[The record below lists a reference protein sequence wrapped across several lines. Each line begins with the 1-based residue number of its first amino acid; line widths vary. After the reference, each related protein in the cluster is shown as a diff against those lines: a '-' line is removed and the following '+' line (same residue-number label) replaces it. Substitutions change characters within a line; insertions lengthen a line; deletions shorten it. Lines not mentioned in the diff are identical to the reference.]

1 VIKSHKHSMKKKI
14 ALLAGLGLVQSVVL
28 AQTKPADSVTT
39 LKDVVITTTKNNQK
53 QSQTGKVATIIG
65 PEVLDKSYGKT
76 LPQLLA
82 EQAGVIVTGATSN
95 YAANKSLFV
104 RGAGS
109 AYAIVLIDGIVQ
121 NDPSGNGGAFDLRL
135 LPIDQVERIEILR
148 GGQSTIYGSD
158 AIGGVI
164 NIITKK
170 GAKQPL
176 NVYGVASAGSYNTY
190 KGTIGLQGNVS
201 NFDYN
206 ISYTHVKSDGISEAA
221 NPVGNTSPFDKD
233 GLKTDGVNAKFGLKL
248 SNNFSINP
256 FVRYNTGTY
265 NFDNGPFADAA
276 NFSILKNLALG
287 TNAVYQMGS
296 GKVTLNY
303 SHQKS
308 SNDVHNAYP
317 SLLKGEVNFLDVYYN
332 QTLGKK
338 LDLLLG
344 VDHRDMKLPNL
355 AGQPNTNILA
365 GYGSLFLHD
374 LSIFN
379 LEVGGRY
386 NKHEQYGENWTYTIT
401 PSINVVKEV
410 KLFGNISTGF
420 KIPTLN
426 MLFGAFG
433 ANLNLKPEKSKNYE
447 AGVEFNFADGKYK
460 LRGAAYKRDLTD
472 AIIYNYPQGYEN
484 QVSQKTKGFEIEPAF
499 KLGIFSLNGF
509 YSYTEGNEFNFVDNG
524 VADYLF
530 RRPKHTYGA
539 TAGLQATKDLFLS
552 VNYRYV
558 GSRTDGDFDSFPAA
572 VVNLPSYKLLNAYAE
587 YSLVKSKVKLFVDV
601 QNILDEKY
609 NEVYGYNSLGFNGNA
624 GVRFNIH

>member
-1 VIKSHKHSMKKKI
+1 MKKKI
-14 ALLAGLGLVQSVVL
+14 ALLAGLGFAQSVVL
-28 AQTKPADSVTT
+28 AQTKPTDSVTT
-39 LKDVVITTTKNNQK
+39 LKDVVITSTKNNQK
-53 QSQTGKVATIIG
+53 QSQTGKVATILG
-65 PEVLDKSYGKT
+65 PEVLDKSLGKT

-82 EQAGVIVTGATSN
+82 EQAGITVTGATSN
-95 YAANKSLFV
+95 YAANKSVFF

-135 LPIDQVERIEILR
+135 LPIDQIERIEILR

-158 AIGGVI
+158 AVGGVI

-176 NVYGVASAGSYNTY
+176 NVYGVASAGSYETY

-206 ISYTHVKSDGISEAA
+206 ISYTHVKSDGISEAV
-221 NPVGNTSPFDKD
+221 NPVGNTTAFDKD
-233 GLKTDGVNAKFGLKL
+233 GLKTDGVNAKFGFKF
-248 SNNFSINP
+248 NDNFSINP

-265 NFDNGPFADAA
+265 NYDDGPFTDAA
-276 NFSILKNLALG
+276 NYSILKNIAVG
-287 TNAVYQMGS
+287 TNAVYLLGK

-303 SHQKS
+303 SHQKT
-308 SNDVHNAYP
+308 SNDVHSAYP
-317 SLLKGEVNFLDVYYN
+317 ALLEGQVNFLDVYYN
-332 QTLGKK
+332 QQLGKK

-344 VDHRDMKLPNL
+344 VDHRDMKLPSA
-355 AGQPNTNILA
+355 AGSPKTNILA

-401 PSINVVKEV
+401 PSINLVKQV

-420 KIPTLN
+420 KIPTLT
-426 MLFGAFG
+426 MLFGTFG
-433 ANLNLKPEKSKNYE
+433 ANLNLKPEKSENYE

-460 LRGAAYKRDLTD
+460 LRGAAYKRNLTG

-484 QVSQKTKGFEIEPAF
+484 QISQKTKGFEIEPAV
-499 KLGIFSLNGF
+499 KLGAFSLNGF
-509 YSYTEGNEFNFVDNG
+509 YSYTEGDEYNFVDNA

-539 TAGLQATKDLFLS
+539 TAGLQATKDLFVSL
-552 VNYRYV
+552 NYRFV
-558 GSRTDGDFDSFPAA
+558 GSRTDGDFNSYPAA

-587 YSLVKSKVKLFVDV
+587 YSLAKSRVKLFVDT
-601 QNILDEKY
+601 QNILNEKY
-609 NEVYGYNSLGFNGNA
+609 NEIYGYNSQGFNVNA
-624 GVRFNIH
+624 GVRFNIY